1 MMKKLICIVL
11 LSLLTLAE
19 GCKKLEGGSSSP
31 VGIGLAF
38 DHSMELEHADQF
50 SVDFYEGGYANIN
63 IADGSS
69 FLAVPENAP
78 VPEGLSADTTVLQL
92 PLENIYLVA
101 TSAMD
106 LFRAA
111 DGLSNIRFSGT
122 DASGWYIDEAKEAI
136 EKGEILYAGKY
147 NAPDYELIYAEGC
160 ELAVESTMIFHNPE
174 VKEELEKLGIPVLV
188 ERSSYEEDPLGR
200 MEWIKLYGVLLGK
213 EDEAEEAYENETRR
227 LSEALAKD
235 NTGKTVA
242 FFAVNTNGSVTVR
255 KSGDY
260 VSRMI
265 EMAGGT
271 YIFDDLGGNENALST
286 VNMQLEDFYAGA
298 KEADFLIY
306 NSTIEGELDTLDE
319 LIFKCPPIQDF
330 KAVQEGHVWCTGKNL
345 FQQTMELCDM
355 ILDIHKILI
364 AEESCT
370 PDTVYLHHL
379 S

>member
-1 MMKKLICIVL
+1 ML
-11 LSLLTLAE
+11 LSLLTLAA
-19 GCKKLEGGSSSP
+19 GCKRLDSSS
-31 VGIGLAF
+31 VSKNGIGLQF

-50 SVDFYEGGYANIN
+50 SVDFYKGGYACIN
-63 IADGSS
+63 ISDGSS
-69 FLAVPENAP
+69 FLTVPKDKP
-78 VPEGLSADTTVLQL
+78 VPEGLSADITVLRL
-92 PLENIYLVA
+92 PIENIYLVA

-111 DGLSNIRFSGT
+111 DGLDNIRFSGT
-122 DASGWYIDEAKEAI
+122 DASGWYIDEAKKAI
-136 EKGEILYAGKY
+136 ENGEILYAGKY

-160 ELAVESTMIFHNPE
+160 DLAVESTMIFHNPE

-188 ERSSYEEDPLGR
+188 ERSSYEKNPLGR
-200 MEWIKLYGVLLGK
+200 MEWVKLYGVLLGK
-213 EDEAEEAYENETRR
+213 QEKAEEAYENETGR
-227 LSEALAKD
+227 LSEVLAKE

-271 YIFDDLGGNENALST
+271 YIFDSLGGDENALST

-319 LIFKCPPIQDF
+319 LISKCPVIQDF

-345 FQQTMELCDM
+345 FQQTMGLSDM
-355 ILDIHKILI
+355 ILDIHKILA
-364 AEESCT
+364 AEEQAA
-370 PDTVYLHHL
+370 PETVYLHRL